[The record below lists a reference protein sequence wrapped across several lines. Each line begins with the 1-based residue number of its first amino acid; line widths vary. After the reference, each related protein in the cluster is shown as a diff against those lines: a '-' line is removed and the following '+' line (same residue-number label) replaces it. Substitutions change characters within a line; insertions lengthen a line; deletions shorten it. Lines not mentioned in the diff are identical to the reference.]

1 MIWFILASIIISII
15 TFYALAWRFKLEYS
29 KSEVFLKDLIDDCGP
44 LLFFII
50 MPGVNVLVLLLA
62 IVFIIS
68 LVAKDV
74 KIL

>member
-1 MIWFILASIIISII
+1 MIWFILVSIIISII
-15 TFYALAWRFKLEYS
+15 TFYTLAWRFKLEHS

-44 LLFFII
+44 VLFLII
-50 MPGVNVLVLLLA
+50 IPGFNVFLLLLA
-62 IVFIIS
+62 IGFIIF